1 MFQVSLVED
10 PSLTFHTGSPLS
22 PAILLPA
29 PQDSSISSPLTHSC
43 TETLE
48 ELLLH
53 PSNIQASKLPTAIG
67 TEGWKLSNPLLQ
79 WALPFLTSLL
89 VIGLLLMLAPC
100 IIRFIQDQIKRIS
113 NQTVNQLLLQDFQAL
128 NKIGPSGVTIARHLP
143 TIIIASMMPC
153 TPNKC
158 SEATFSHQEKS
169 TED

>member
-1 MFQVSLVED
+1 MGSLTNRSRGRRRRGRGGAGPAPPAPSPDEVSLVED

-53 PSNIQASKLPTAIG
+53 PSNIQ
-67 TEGWKLSNPLLQ
+67 
-79 WALPFLTSLL
+79 
-89 VIGLLLMLAPC
+89 
-100 IIRFIQDQIKRIS
+100 
-113 NQTVNQLLLQDFQAL
+113 DFQAL